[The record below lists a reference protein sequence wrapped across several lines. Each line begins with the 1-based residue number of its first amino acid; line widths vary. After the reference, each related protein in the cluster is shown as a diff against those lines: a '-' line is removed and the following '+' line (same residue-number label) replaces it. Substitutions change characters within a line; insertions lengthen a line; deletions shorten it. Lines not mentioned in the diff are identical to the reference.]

1 MRELLRDFFDVFFWV
16 PAALLALNLLR
27 SFDVGGARLSVASSQ
42 YLLAITLAAAW
53 AFWARRRDS
62 WTWTQGAF
70 GVLRLGLLR
79 LLLAFN
85 QYSMYGAIIWGLG
98 FLGMVYQLRRMQRN
112 GASNSTAAPQVAKAS
127 TAAQGQPSQQQQPQ
141 APTYDYDHK
150 VQAARYTFDDIVG
163 MADTKRRLLAAAE
176 EIIQG
181 EASKRN
187 GMMLF
192 GEPGNGKTLFAEAL
206 AGQLGIPFF
215 SLAYGD
221 VASAWINETPMK
233 VKAAFDRARRAGVC
247 LFFVDEFDSF
257 VKARDSRASHSMDQD
272 LTNVILTEV
281 VSLRNSRVVFVAATN
296 FLDKL
301 DAASIREGR
310 FDYKIEVPSPD
321 FEARQAILRK
331 SIGEALDFAA
341 VDGNVVTSLADRWE
355 GFSASRLSKVGDELK
370 SMRRDGLIG
379 QGKVSFDSAMLAMR
393 QMVGRKGK
401 LPEKV
406 LSIDEI
412 IMPPQSRDALKDLAF
427 KMKNIASLEKIGG
440 RVPVGLAFIGPPGT
454 GKTAAAMALAKAS
467 EWAFLKIT
475 GAEIMADPESWD
487 KLIREAREI
496 RPTVAL
502 LDEADDILCDRRYSS
517 HHTLTNKLLTTLD
530 GGSGRIRDIIYI
542 AATNH
547 YDRIDEAA
555 TRGGRFEEKIVF
567 DVPSADDMQQY
578 ATKKLKTLA
587 GTNYR
592 ILPATLETLVLA
604 LTNQAIANADAV
616 IQRTIDSAAVRA
628 LREQIAEIRPD
639 DVESAVRT
647 VFADVP
653 DRSRDRFNG

>member
-1 MRELLRDFFDVFFWV
+1 MLELFRYFFEVFFWV
-16 PAALLALNLLR
+16 PAVLLALNLVH
-27 SFDVGGARLSVASSQ
+27 SFDVGGASLSVASSQ
-42 YLLAITLAAAW
+42 HLLAITLVAAW
-53 AFWARRRDS
+53 AIWARRREN
-62 WTWTQGAF
+62 WAWTQIAF
-70 GVLRLGLLR
+70 GVLSLGLLR
-79 LLLAFN
+79 LIIAFN
-85 QYSMYGAIIWGLG
+85 PYSMYGAIIWGLA
-98 FLGMVYQLRRMQRN
+98 FLGMLFQHRRMQRPTAAGN
-112 GASNSTAAPQVAKAS
+112 TAAPKVATSMPPAE
-127 TAAQGQPSQQQQPQ
+127 GQLPYQQPQ
-141 APTYDYDHK
+141 APTYNYDHK
-150 VQAARYTFDDIVG
+150 VQVARYTFDDIVG

-176 EIIQG
+176 EIIG
-181 EASKRN
+181 DEGANRN
-187 GMMLF
+187 GMLLF

-206 AGQLGIPFF
+206 AGQLVIPFF

-221 VASAWINETPMK
+221 VASPWVNETPMK

-247 LFFVDEFDSF
+247 VFFVDEFDSF
-257 VKARDSRASHSMDQD
+257 VKARFSRSSHTMDQD

-281 VSLRNSRVVFVAATN
+281 VALRGSRVVLVAATN

-301 DAASIREGR
+301 DGASIREGR

-331 SIGEALDFAA
+331 SIGDALGFAA
-341 VDGNVVTSLADRWE
+341 VAGNVVTSLADRWE

-370 SMRRDGLIG
+370 SMRRDGQIG
-379 QGKVSFDSAMLAMR
+379 QGKVSFDNGMLAMR
-393 QMVGRKGK
+393 QMVGRRGK

-412 IMPPQSRDALKDLAF
+412 IMPAQSRDALKDLAF

-487 KLIREAREI
+487 KLVREAKDI
-496 RPTVAL
+496 RPAVVF
-502 LDEADDILCDRRYSS
+502 LDEADDILRDRRYSN
-517 HHTLTNKLLTTLD
+517 HGTLTNKLLTTLD
-530 GGSGRIRDIIYI
+530 GGGGRVRDVIYV
-542 AATNH
+542 AATNY
-547 YDRIDEAA
+547 YDRLDEAA

-567 DVPSADDMQQY
+567 DVPSADDMQRY
-578 ATKKLKTLA
+578 ATKKLTTLA

-592 ILPATLETLVLA
+592 ILPATLDALA
-604 LTNQAIANADAV
+604 LALAGRAIANADAV
-616 IQRTIDSAAVRA
+616 IQKTIDSAAVRA

-639 DVESAVRT
+639 DVEAAVCT
-647 VFADVP
+647 VFADRCRIRP
-653 DRSRDRFNG
+653 RR

>member
-1 MRELLRDFFDVFFWV
+1 V
-16 PAALLALNLLR
+16 P
-27 SFDVGGARLSVASSQ
+27 V
-42 YLLAITLAAAW
+42 TLVAAW
-53 AFWARRRDS
+53 AIWARQRES
-62 WTWTQGAF
+62 WAWTQVAF
-70 GVLRLGLLR
+70 GVLSLGLLR
-79 LLLAFN
+79 LIIAFN
-85 QYSMYGAIIWGLG
+85 QYSTYGAIIWGLA
-98 FLGMVYQLRRMQRN
+98 FLGMLLQHRRTQRP
-112 GASNSTAAPQVAKAS
+112 GTRSNSTASQAAVS
-127 TAAQGQPSQQQQPQ
+127 TPPMGGQPPHQQP
-141 APTYDYDHK
+141 PTYNYDHK
-150 VQAARYTFDDIVG
+150 VQAARYIFDDIVG
-163 MADTKRRLLAAAE
+163 MVDTKRRLLAAAE
-176 EIIQG
+176 EIIDG
-181 EASKRN
+181 EAAKRN

-221 VASAWINETPMK
+221 VASPWVNETPMK
-233 VKAAFDRARRAGVC
+233 VKAAFDHARRTGVC

-257 VKARDSRASHSMDQD
+257 VKARDSRSSHSMDQD

-281 VSLRNSRVVFVAATN
+281 VALRNSRVVFVAATN

-301 DAASIREGR
+301 DGASVREGR
-310 FDYKIEVPSPD
+310 FDFKIEVPAPD

-331 SIGEALDFAA
+331 SIGKALGFAA

-370 SMRRDGLIG
+370 SMHRDGQIG

-412 IMPPQSRDALKDLAF
+412 IMPPQSRDALKDLVF

-440 RVPVGLAFIGPPGT
+440 RVPVGLAFIGPPGM

-467 EWAFLKIT
+467 EWAFLRIT
-475 GAEIMADPESWD
+475 GAEILADPESWD
-487 KLIREAREI
+487 KRIREAKEI
-496 RPTVAL
+496 RPTVVF
-502 LDEADDILCDRRYSS
+502 LDEADDILRDRRYSS
-517 HHTLTNKLLTTLD
+517 HGTLTNKVLTTLD
-530 GGSGRIRDIIYI
+530 GSGGRIRDVIYV

-567 DVPSADDMQQY
+567 DVPSADDMQRY
-578 ATKKLKTLA
+578 TTRKLKMLA

-592 ILPATLETLVLA
+592 ILPATLDALGLA
-604 LTNQAIANADAV
+604 LTGRAIANADAV
-616 IQRTIDSAAVRA
+616 IQKTIDSAAVRA

-639 DVESAVRT
+639 DVEAAARA
-647 VFADVP
+647 VFAD
-653 DRSRDRFNG
+653 DAC

>member
-1 MRELLRDFFDVFFWV
+1 MPELIRYFFQVFFWV
-16 PAALLALNLLR
+16 PAVLLALNLVH
-27 SFDVGGARLSVASSQ
+27 SFDVGGACLSVASSQ
-42 YLLAITLAAAW
+42 HLLTITLAAAW
-53 AFWARRRDS
+53 AIWARRRES
-62 WTWTQGAF
+62 WTWTQVAF
-70 GVLRLGLLR
+70 SVLSLGLLR
-79 LLLAFN
+79 LIIAFN
-85 QYSMYGAIIWGLG
+85 QYSIYGAIIWSVA
-98 FLGMVYQLRRMQRN
+98 FLGMLFQHRRVQRPDTAGN
-112 GASNSTAAPQVAKAS
+112 TAAPKVATSAPPVE
-127 TAAQGQPSQQQQPQ
+127 GQPPHRNLQ
-141 APTYDYDHK
+141 APTYNYDHK

-163 MADTKRRLLAAAE
+163 MADMKRRLLAAAE
-176 EIIQG
+176 EIIDG

-221 VASAWINETPMK
+221 VASPWVNETPMK
-233 VKAAFDRARRAGVC
+233 VTAAFDRARRAGVC
-247 LFFVDEFDSF
+247 VFFVDEFDAF
-257 VKARDSRASHSMDQD
+257 VKVRDSRSSHTMDQD

-281 VSLRNSRVVFVAATN
+281 VALRGSRVVLIAATN

-301 DAASIREGR
+301 DGASIREGR

-331 SIGEALDFAA
+331 SIGEALGFAA
-341 VDGNVVTSLADRWE
+341 LDGNVVTSLADRWE

-370 SMRRDGLIG
+370 SMRRDGQIG
-379 QGKVSFDSAMLAMR
+379 QGKVSFDSAMRAMR

-440 RVPVGLAFIGPPGT
+440 RMPVGLLFIGPPGT

-475 GAEIMADPESWD
+475 GAEIMADPESLD
-487 KLIREAREI
+487 KLVREARDI
-496 RPTVAL
+496 RPTLVF
-502 LDEADDILCDRRYSS
+502 LDEADDILRDRRYSN
-517 HHTLTNKLLTTLD
+517 HGTLTNQLLTTLD
-530 GGSGRIRDIIYI
+530 GGGGRIRDVIWV

-567 DVPSADDMQQY
+567 DAPSADDMQRY
-578 ATKKLKTLA
+578 ATKKLKILA

-592 ILPATLETLVLA
+592 ILPATLDTLARTLA
-604 LTNQAIANADAV
+604 GRAIADADAV
-616 IQRTIDSAAVRA
+616 VQKTVDSAAIRA

-639 DVESAVRT
+639 DVEAASRA
-647 VFADVP
+647 VFADP
-653 DRSRDRFNG
+653 A

>member
-1 MRELLRDFFDVFFWV
+1 MFYWV
-16 PAALLALNLLR
+16 PAALLALNLVH
-27 SFDVGGARLSVASSQ
+27 SFDVGDAHLSAASSQ
-42 YLLAITLAAAW
+42 QLLAITLVAAW
-53 AFWARRRDS
+53 AIWARWRDS
-62 WTWTQGAF
+62 WTWTQVAF
-70 GVLRLGLLR
+70 GVLSFGLLR
-79 LLLAFN
+79 LIFAFN
-85 QYSMYGAIIWGLG
+85 QYSTYGAIIWGLA
-98 FLGMVYQLRRMQRN
+98 FLGMVFQHRRMQQL
-112 GASNSTAAPQVAKAS
+112 GAAGSTAAPQVATSAPP
-127 TAAQGQPSQQQQPQ
+127 AQGQPPHQQPQ
-141 APTYDYDHK
+141 APTYNYDHK
-150 VQAARYTFDDIVG
+150 VQAARYTFDNIIG
-163 MADTKRRLLAAAE
+163 MADTKRRLLVAAE
-176 EIIQG
+176 EIIGG
-181 EASKRN
+181 EASNRN

-221 VASAWINETPMK
+221 VASLWVNETPMK

-247 LFFVDEFDSF
+247 VFFVDEFDSF
-257 VKARDSRASHSMDQD
+257 VKARDSRSSHTMDQD
-272 LTNVILTEV
+272 LTNVVLTEIV
-281 VSLRNSRVVFVAATN
+281 ALRGSRVVLVAATN

-301 DAASIREGR
+301 DGASIREGR

-321 FEARQAILRK
+321 FAARQAILRK
-331 SIGEALDFAA
+331 SIGDALGFVA

-370 SMRRDGLIG
+370 SMRRDGQIG
-379 QGKVSFDSAMLAMR
+379 QGKAASFDNGMLAMR

-412 IMPPQSRDALKDLAF
+412 IMPAQSRDALKDLAF
-427 KMKNIASLEKIGG
+427 KMKNIASLERIGG

-487 KLIREAREI
+487 KLVREAKDI
-496 RPTVAL
+496 RPTVVF
-502 LDEADDILCDRRYSS
+502 LDEADDIMRDRRTSN
-517 HHTLTNKLLTTLD
+517 HGTLMNKLLTMLD
-530 GGSGRIRDIIYI
+530 GGGGRVRDILYV

-547 YDRIDEAA
+547 YDRIDPAA
-555 TRGGRFEEKIVF
+555 VRGGRFEEKIVF
-567 DVPSADDMQQY
+567 DVPSADDMQRY
-578 ATKKLKTLA
+578 ATKKLTTLA

-592 ILPATLETLVLA
+592 ILPATLDTLA
-604 LTNQAIANADAV
+604 LTLAGRAIADADAV
-616 IQRTIDSAAVRA
+616 LQKTVDSAAVRA

-639 DVESAVRT
+639 DVEAGART
-647 VFADVP
+647 VFADHA
-653 DRSRDRFNG
+653 